1 RMDDGQYVDAP
12 FQEVLAELGGDDRVA
27 RNNRHDGKALAGPDI
42 QSRVSGAF
50 EKEPT
55 ASLEALYPLRLLQHH
70 LNGRQGGCREG
81 RRHADAIDEARRR
94 ILQIL
99 NEVCPPGDI
108 ATAGGECLAE
118 RAHPY
123 VDLVGIDT
131 AMFGDSAS
139 VLAKNA
145 DGVSF
150 VDQQDGIMA
159 SLDVDEGGE
168 IRKVAV
174 HRIDPFQQNQD
185 AFIAAALVLK
195 NAVGCLVVIMR
206 EG

>member
-1 RMDDGQYVDAP
+1 
-12 FQEVLAELGGDDRVA
+12 
-27 RNNRHDGKALAGPDI
+27 

-118 RAHPY
+118 RAHPD

-131 AMFGDSAS
+131 AMCGDSAP
-139 VLAKNA
+139 VFAQNA
-145 DGVSF
+145 DG
-150 VDQQDGIMA
+150 A
-159 SLDVDEGGE
+159 RL
-168 IRKVAV
+168 VARLE
-174 HRIDPFQQNQD
+174 RILAP
-185 AFIAAALVLK
+185 
-195 NAVGCLVVIMR
+195 
-206 EG
+206 